1 MRHLKAFLVKFT
13 ACFALLAIILG
24 GIYGV
29 TLGEVFLISL
39 VLGAVSYAA
48 GDLFL
53 LPRSNNTT
61 ASLADFGLAFVVIWA
76 MMANVTPVENVLVP
90 SLIAAAG
97 VAGFEFF
104 YHKYLYRTVLLGGR
118 EATREQVQGNLQFQA
133 EVSEELTPA
142 RPDVRND
149 EGDK

>member
-1 MRHLKAFLVKFT
+1 MKHLKAFFIKFT

-29 TLGEVFLISL
+29 TLGEVFLISV
-39 VLGAVSYAA
+39 VLSAVSYAA

-61 ASLADFGLAFVVIWA
+61 ASLADFGLAFIIIWA
-76 MMANVTPVENVLVP
+76 MLANMTPVENVLFP
-90 SLIAAAG
+90 SIVAAAG
-97 VAGFEFF
+97 TAVFEFF
-104 YHKYLYRTVLLGGR
+104 YHKYLYRSGLGERGGT
-118 EATREQVQGNLQFQA
+118 ADAVQEKLQFQT
-133 EVSEELTPA
+133 ETSEELA
-142 RPDVRND
+142 PDRRDIRND

>member
-29 TLGEVFLISL
+29 TLGEVFLISV
-39 VLGAVSYAA
+39 VLGAIGYAA

-76 MMANVTPVENVLVP
+76 MLANVTPVENVLLP
-90 SLIAAAG
+90 SLLAAAG
-97 VAGFEFF
+97 VAVFEYF
-104 YHKYLYRTVLLGGR
+104 YHKYLYRSVLGDR
-118 EATREQVQGNLQFQA
+118 IDTADRAQGNLQLQT
-133 EVSEELTPA
+133 ETSEELS
-142 RPDVRND
+142 PDKRDIRND

>member
-1 MRHLKAFLVKFT
+1 MRHLKAFLLKFT

-29 TLGEVFLISL
+29 TLGEVFLISV
-39 VLGAVSYAA
+39 VLGAIGYAA

-104 YHKYLYRTVLLGGR
+104 YHKYLSRSVLEDNG
-118 EATREQVQGNLQFQA
+118 EAEQVQGSLHFQTEA
-133 EVSEELTPA
+133 SEELTPA
-142 RPDVRND
+142 RPDIRND

>member
-1 MRHLKAFLVKFT
+1 MRHLKAFLLKFT

-29 TLGEVFLISL
+29 TLGEVFLISV
-39 VLGAVSYAA
+39 VLGAISYAA

-104 YHKYLYRTVLLGGR
+104 YHKYLYRSVLEDNR
-118 EATREQVQGNLQFQA
+118 EAEQVQGNLQFQTEA
-133 EVSEELTPA
+133 SEELTPA

>member
-29 TLGEVFLISL
+29 TLGEVFLISV
-39 VLGAVSYAA
+39 VLGAIGYAA

-76 MMANVTPVENVLVP
+76 MLANVTPVENVLLP

-97 VAGFEFF
+97 VAVFEFF
-104 YHKYLYRTVLLGGR
+104 YHKYLYRTVPGKRG
-118 EATREQVQGNLQFQA
+118 ETVEQVQENLQFQT
-133 EVSEELTPA
+133 ETSEELTPA

>member
-1 MRHLKAFLVKFT
+1 MRHLKAIFVKFT
-13 ACFALLAIILG
+13 ACFALLALILG

-39 VLGAVSYAA
+39 VLGAISYAA

-76 MMANVTPVENVLVP
+76 MLANMTPVENVLVP

-97 VAGFEFF
+97 VAVFEFF
-104 YHKYLYRTVLLGGR
+104 YHKYLYRTVLLGER
-118 EATREQVQGNLQFQA
+118 EATREQVQGNLQFQTEA
-133 EVSEELTPA
+133 SEELTPA

>member
-1 MRHLKAFLVKFT
+1 MKHLKAILIKFT

-24 GIYGV
+24 GIYGI
-29 TLGEVFLISL
+29 TLGDVFVISL
-39 VLGAVSYAA
+39 VLGIIAYAM

-61 ASLADFGLAFVVIWA
+61 ATLADFGLAFLLIWA
-76 MMANVTPVENVLVP
+76 MTANMTPVDDVLVP

-97 VAGFEFF
+97 VAAFEYF
-104 YHKYLYRTVLLGGR
+104 YHKYLYKNVFVENETTERM
-118 EATREQVQGNLQFQA
+118 QGNLQYQTEA
-133 EVSEELTPA
+133 SEELTPVQ
-142 RPDVRND
+142 PDIRND